1 MLGALK
7 RFFQIEAASGV
18 LLLIA
23 AAIAL
28 AWANSPWGASYASF
42 WHLQLGPKSLEW
54 IVNDILMVIFF
65 FVVGLEIRK
74 EIHDGQLSSWKG
86 AALPLVAALGGMAA
100 PALLYLALAGPGAPH
115 TGWGIPMATDI
126 AFAVGVLT
134 LLGKRVPASLRMLLL
149 ALAVIDD
156 LGAILVIAFF
166 YSSGISLLGLLA
178 AAVGVGIIVGM
189 SALGVRQKLAYVLP
203 GVLVWAG
210 VYSAGVHPTIAGVLI
225 GLLTP
230 VHAVASEKEPPIDTL
245 IHTLHPWVSFAIMPV
260 FALANAGVALGGLS
274 LEGAGAKV
282 CLAVIVG
289 LLVGK
294 PLGVL
299 GTCTIAVAT
308 GLAKLP
314 AGVGKRH
321 LLLLG
326 VVAGIGFTMSL
337 FIAQLAFGDP
347 LLLGAA
353 KLGVL
358 IASGL
363 AIVLGLVL
371 GRIVG
376 DQPVLQQP
384 HQEPQ
389 ST

>member
-7 RFFQIEAASGV
+7 RFLKIEAASGI

-23 AAIAL
+23 AAVAL
-28 AWANSPWGASYASF
+28 LWANSPWGASYASF

-74 EIHDGQLSSWKG
+74 EIHDGQLSSLKG
-86 AALPLVAALGGMAA
+86 AALPMVAAVGGMAA

-115 TGWGIPMATDI
+115 SGWGIPMATDI

-134 LLGKRVPASLRMLLL
+134 LLGKRVPPSLRMLLL

-178 AAVGVGIIVGM
+178 AAVGIAIIIGM
-189 SALGVRQKLAYVLP
+189 AKLGVRNKLAYVLP
-203 GVLVWAG
+203 GVVVWAG

-230 VHAVASEKEPPIDTL
+230 VHAVASEPEPPIDSL
-245 IHTLHPWVSFAIMPV
+245 IHTLHPWVSYAIMPV
-260 FALANAGVALGGLS
+260 FALANAGVALAGLS
-274 LEGAGAKV
+274 LEDGGAKV
-282 CLAVIVG
+282 CTAVIVG

-299 GTCTIAVAT
+299 GTCALAITTRVAT
-308 GLAKLP
+308 LP

-337 FIAQLAFGDP
+337 FIAQLAFSDA

-358 IASGL
+358 IASGV
-363 AIVLGLVL
+363 AVVVGLVL
-371 GRIVG
+371 GRLVG
-376 DQPVLQQP
+376 DKPIAKQP

-389 ST
+389 GT